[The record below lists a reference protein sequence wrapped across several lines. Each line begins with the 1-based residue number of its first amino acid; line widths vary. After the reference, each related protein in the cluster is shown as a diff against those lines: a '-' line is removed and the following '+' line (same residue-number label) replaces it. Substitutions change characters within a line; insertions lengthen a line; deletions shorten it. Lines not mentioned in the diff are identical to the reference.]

1 MEENTI
7 RLSKSNILKLK
18 ITTDTGEDTGECL
31 EFDLEDI
38 SLSLKYQDML
48 EKDKKN
54 KDWLQK
60 ELVIIDKRQD
70 VKGKKLLSKNEED
83 KIKAI
88 NKFFNEEVEVYNMFL
103 GDNGVQKLLNGRRLG
118 WTSLKEIDEII
129 ETQIVPYFEKYRI
142 SIEDSIIKK
151 YSNENKEVL
160 Q

>member
-103 GDNGVQKLLNGRRLG
+103 GDNGVQKLLNGRKLG
-118 WTSLKEIDEII
+118 WTSLKEIDDII
-129 ETQIVPYFEKYRI
+129 EAQILPHFEKHRI

-151 YSNENKEVL
+151 YGDKNKEVL
-160 Q
+160 K